1 MISSVSNSSSPI
13 LSLLN
18 LYQPGYVPVFKIPVL
33 KRSQSAKSLLG
44 KDFVNDIVGDMS
56 MAAVI
61 ERFRSETP
69 PPSLKEVRE
78 ERAANKVIR
87 KNCIKFLRKRTAI
100 RLVKLEEQ
108 CSEDSGN
115 ETSASKENDTNQG

>member
-1 MISSVSNSSSPI
+1 V
-13 LSLLN
+13 
-18 LYQPGYVPVFKIPVL
+18 YVPVFKIPVL

-56 MAAVI
+56 LAAVI

-69 PPSLKEVRE
+69 PLSLQELRE
-78 ERAANKVIR
+78 QRAANKVIR

-100 RLVKLEEQ
+100 RLAKLEKQ
-108 CSEDSGN
+108 YSDDSGN
-115 ETSASKENDTNQG
+115 GTSASKENDTL